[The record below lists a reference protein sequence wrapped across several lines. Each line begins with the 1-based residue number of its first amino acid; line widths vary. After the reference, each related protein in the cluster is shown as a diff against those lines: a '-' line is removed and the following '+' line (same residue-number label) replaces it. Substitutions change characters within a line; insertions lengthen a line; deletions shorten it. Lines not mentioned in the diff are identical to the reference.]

1 MLALLAIGLTI
12 AAAGIAL
19 VVICWKTRT
28 VLGGLL
34 GAISVSLAVL
44 AIASGPARGKS
55 DYPLV
60 GAGVALVI
68 GTALYGIGHAVQR
81 LLDDEPPESPPE
93 STSGRR

>member
-1 MLALLAIGLTI
+1 VLARLAIGLAI
-12 AAAGIAL
+12 AVADTSL

-34 GAISVSLAVL
+34 GAISISLVVL
-44 AIASGPARGKS
+44 AIASGPARGEA

-68 GTALYGIGHAVQR
+68 GTALYGIGHTLQR
-81 LLDDEPPESPPE
+81 LLDDEP
-93 STSGRR
+93 